1 MTVRGRR
8 RLGLAILV
16 VLAFAGLRY
25 AIIDYD
31 TRSFRGHYFSGWLL
45 LAAVGLL
52 LLFSVRKRISV
63 LPLGRAYVWAQL
75 HNMLGVLAGLL
86 LLLHIDEWW
95 PSGLFER
102 LLLIFAMG
110 TLLTGLCGIVL
121 NRIIPPRMRK
131 RGERIFL
138 SRIKTQQSVLRE
150 AIRARIIETVEN
162 GGSRYLLEFYDR
174 QLVPQLIGIRNISS
188 HIVGSSGPY
197 EVWRRRFRHATSY
210 MGAKDQD
217 AAREI
222 QLMLQQKM
230 DLDFQYVMQA
240 LLRGWVAIHVM
251 FSGLLAI
258 FAVLH
263 LVLVYSF
270 GGV

>member
-8 RLGLAILV
+8 RLALAILV
-16 VLAFAGLRY
+16 VLVFAGLRY
-25 AIIDYD
+25 AIADYD
-31 TRSFRGHYFSGWLL
+31 TRSFRGDYFSGWLL
-45 LAAVGLL
+45 IAAVGLL

-63 LPLGRAYVWAQL
+63 LPLGRAYLWAQV
-75 HNMLGVLAGLL
+75 HNILGVLASLL

-102 LLLIFAMG
+102 LLLIFALG

-121 NRIIPPRMRK
+121 NRVIPPQMRK

-150 AIRARIIETVEN
+150 AIRERIIEAVEN

-174 QLVPQLIGIRNISS
+174 QLIPQLVGIRNIPS
-188 HIVGSSGPY
+188 HMVGSSSPY
-197 EVWRRRFRHATSY
+197 EFWQRRFQQTESY
-210 MGAKDQD
+210 FGDKD
-217 AAREI
+217 REAVWAI
-222 QLMLQQKM
+222 QSMLNQKM
-230 DLDFQYVMQA
+230 DLDFQFVMQVM
-240 LLRGWVAIHVM
+240 LRSWVAVHVM
-251 FSGLLAI
+251 FSSLLAI

-263 LVLVYSF
+263 VVLVYSF
-270 GGV
+270 GGA